1 MEMSNSYDAYKARQA
16 EIKATILEEPAEYFR
31 RGYNIGEY
39 CLINAPKMLKEDIFC
54 FAKAWSPFCITSNN
68 DRNNIVSLRITLCMM
83 IRLSHR
89 ALGDNAI
96 FKIIDS
102 YPFVLDELDIEFR
115 ISKSLLERYKMRNA
129 SIAAFI
135 QTEFALLLPQEIVDM
150 ITDMC

>member
-1 MEMSNSYDAYKARQA
+1 
-16 EIKATILEEPAEYFR
+16 
-31 RGYNIGEY
+31 
-39 CLINAPKMLKEDIFC
+39 
-54 FAKAWSPFCITSNN
+54 
-68 DRNNIVSLRITLCMM
+68 M